1 MKETSKTCWN
11 KTINILNNNTCIWQN
26 IICCNISSNIIFL
39 HPLSDPLLAQI
50 TFAILFG
57 YSRENWNATL
67 PPHLS
72 LRQNKFTFFGRYIED
87 TPKNINLLMLW
98 KEWLLECAI
107 LFHARVEKFMFDIL
121 LYGPKIL
128 DTINLYVI
136 QYKLQSQG
144 TQKFCGWTKLTQ
156 NE

>member
-1 MKETSKTCWN
+1 M
-11 KTINILNNNTCIWQN
+11 
-26 IICCNISSNIIFL
+26 
-39 HPLSDPLLAQI
+39 AQI

-107 LFHARVEKFMFDIL
+107 LFHSRVEKFMFDIL

-144 TQKFCGWTKLTQ
+144 TQNFVG
-156 NE
+156 EPS